1 MKNITDSKSKKII
14 TISIIG
20 LIIILII
27 GVAFLI
33 GSKSNKKAKPYEDR
47 FEQPVKDRV
56 ESNDWTSGEYQFNGL
71 YLNLGEPYATFKA
84 NNWLIKWKDLGYNE
98 EPTLKPGETLND
110 LKLTHEIFTNSS
122 GYVSLINKTKKSIK
136 ASEADVYGIEIKND
150 IDPYRMGFAI
160 PGNIESQSSKS
171 QVMELYGAPTTIE
184 KINDKEEAFIYDN
197 GKVYLRLLFNQDE
210 GLKAFKY
217 LSR

>member
-33 GSKSNKKAKPYEDR
+33 GSKSNKKATPYEDT
-47 FEQPVKDRV
+47 FEQPIKDRV

-84 NNWLIKWKDLGYNE
+84 NNWLIQWKDLGYNE
-98 EPTLKPGETLND
+98 EPTLKPGEALND
-110 LKLTHEIFTNSS
+110 LKLNHEIFINSS

-150 IDPYRMGFAI
+150 NDPYRMGFAI
-160 PGNIESQSSKS
+160 PGNIESESSKC

>member
-14 TISIIG
+14 TISIIV

-160 PGNIESQSSKS
+160 PGNIESGSSKS

>member
-71 YLNLGEPYATFKA
+71 YLKLGEPYATFKA

-136 ASEADVYGIEIKND
+136 ASAACVYGIEIKND

-160 PGNIESQSSKS
+160 PGNIESESSKS

>member
-71 YLNLGEPYATFKA
+71 YLNLGVPYATFKA

>member
-14 TISIIG
+14 TISIIC

-160 PGNIESQSSKS
+160 PGNIESGSSKS

>member
-14 TISIIG
+14 TRSIIG

-33 GSKSNKKAKPYEDR
+33 GSKSNKKAKPYEDT
-47 FEQPVKDRV
+47 FEQPIKDRV

-84 NNWLIKWKDLGYNE
+84 NNWLIQWKDLGYSE

-150 IDPYRMGFAI
+150 IDQYRMGFAI
-160 PGNIESQSSKS
+160 PGNIESESSKS

>member
-33 GSKSNKKAKPYEDR
+33 GSKSNKKAKPYEDT
-47 FEQPVKDRV
+47 FEQPIKDRV

-84 NNWLIKWKDLGYNE
+84 NNWLIQWKDLGYNE

-110 LKLTHEIFTNSS
+110 LKLTHEIFINSS
-122 GYVSLINKTKKSIK
+122 GYVSLINRTKKSIK

-160 PGNIESQSSKS
+160 PGNIVSESSKS

>member
-14 TISIIG
+14 TISTIG
-20 LIIILII
+20 LIIVLII
-27 GVAFLI
+27 GIVFLI
-33 GSKSNKKAKPYEDR
+33 GSKSNKKAKPYEDE
-47 FEQPVKDRV
+47 FEQPVKNRV
-56 ESNDWTSGEYQFNGL
+56 ESTDWTSGEYQFNGL

-84 NNWLIKWKDLGYNE
+84 NNWLIKWNDLGYNE

-122 GYVSLINKTKKSIK
+122 GYVSLINKTKKNIK
-136 ASEADVYGIEIKND
+136 ASEANVYGIEIKND

-160 PGNIESQSSKS
+160 PGNLESESSKS

-184 KINDKEEAFIYDN
+184 KINDKEEALIYDN
-197 GKVYLRLLFNQDE
+197 GKIYLRLLFNQDE

-217 LSR
+217 ISR

>member
-33 GSKSNKKAKPYEDR
+33 GSKSNKKAKPYEDT
-47 FEQPVKDRV
+47 FEQPIKDRV

-71 YLNLGEPYATFKA
+71 YLNLGDPYATFKA
-84 NNWLIKWKDLGYNE
+84 NNWLIQWKDLGYSE
-98 EPTLKPGETLND
+98 DPTLKPGETLND

-150 IDPYRMGFAI
+150 NDPYRMGFAI
-160 PGNIESQSSKS
+160 PGNIESESSKS

-184 KINDKEEAFIYDN
+184 KINDKEEALIYDN

>member
-160 PGNIESQSSKS
+160 PGNIESGSSKS

>member
-33 GSKSNKKAKPYEDR
+33 GSKSNKKAKPYEDT
-47 FEQPVKDRV
+47 FEQPIKDRV

-84 NNWLIKWKDLGYNE
+84 NNWLIQWKDLGYSE

-160 PGNIESQSSKS
+160 PGNIQSESSKS

>member
-71 YLNLGEPYATFKA
+71 YLNLGDPYATFKA

>member
-14 TISIIG
+14 TISTIG
-20 LIIILII
+20 LIIVLII
-27 GVAFLI
+27 GIVFLI
-33 GSKSNKKAKPYEDR
+33 GSKSNKKAKPYEDE
-47 FEQPVKDRV
+47 FEQPVKNRV
-56 ESNDWTSGEYQFNGL
+56 ESTDWTSGEYQFNGL

-84 NNWLIKWKDLGYNE
+84 NNWLIKWNDLGYNE

-122 GYVSLINKTKKSIK
+122 GYVSLINKTKKNIK

-160 PGNIESQSSKS
+160 PGNLESESSKS

-184 KINDKEEAFIYDN
+184 KINEKEEALIYDN
-197 GKVYLRLLFNQDE
+197 GKIYLRLLFNQDE

-217 LSR
+217 ISR

>member
-33 GSKSNKKAKPYEDR
+33 GSKSNKKAKPYEDT

-84 NNWLIKWKDLGYNE
+84 NNWLIQWKDLGYSE

-110 LKLTHEIFTNSS
+110 LKLTHEIFINSS

-150 IDPYRMGFAI
+150 NDPYRMGFAI
-160 PGNIESQSSKS
+160 PGNIESESSKS

-184 KINDKEEAFIYDN
+184 KINDKEEALIYNN

>member
-20 LIIILII
+20 LIIVLII

-33 GSKSNKKAKPYEDR
+33 GSKSNKKAKPYEDT

-84 NNWLIKWKDLGYNE
+84 NNWLIQWKDLGYSE

-160 PGNIESQSSKS
+160 PGNIESESSKS
-171 QVMELYGAPTTIE
+171 QVMELYGAPTTVE
-184 KINDKEEAFIYDN
+184 KINDKEEALIYDN

-217 LSR
+217 ISR

>member
-33 GSKSNKKAKPYEDR
+33 GSKSNKKAKPYEDT
-47 FEQPVKDRV
+47 FEQPIKDRV

-84 NNWLIKWKDLGYNE
+84 NNWLIQWKDLGYNE

-160 PGNIESQSSKS
+160 PGNIESGSSKS